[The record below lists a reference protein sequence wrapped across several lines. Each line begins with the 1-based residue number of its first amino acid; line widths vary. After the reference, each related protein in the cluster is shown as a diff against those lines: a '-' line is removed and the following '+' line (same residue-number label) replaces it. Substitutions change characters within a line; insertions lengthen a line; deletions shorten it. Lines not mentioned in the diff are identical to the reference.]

1 MEFDVYYPFTGKDG
15 KKRPGV
21 KPMRKQWHDIVKLSE
36 SGDIKQLIVK
46 FRETKDGY
54 IKTCLPAVCYMG
66 KCYGTRAAANME
78 PTQVISIDIDH
89 VSDPATAYLEVLRR
103 CDRAW
108 WTDNVLLVHITP
120 SGHGLRFVVW
130 AQEEFGGDVAE
141 QIKGLSEKMS
151 LGTCGDV
158 DTPCKDLSRLS
169 FMFNGDELLYASEQL
184 SGDGKEINI
193 ISKGV
198 APSVEVPTAADD
210 VLEFTDEE
218 KIKYESYE
226 YRGTLVKV
234 IIEKWVEEKGAPVSG
249 EVHNY
254 YNNLIKNFRNI
265 TNNDKRA
272 LLYLLPR
279 FGHTADECWS
289 SIKSICRVNTLSS
302 LPKEFYFFLKDNG
315 YYGEKV
321 ASGEMAKYMLS
332 DEEKS
337 DSSPLPYMPPV
348 FRELVGCAPRDF
360 KVSAVNSLLPVMG
373 TLTSFLEA
381 EYYYDG
387 RIHTTS
393 FFSVIYAPAGTGKG
407 FVGRYMD
414 LLFTNLYNRDFIQQ
428 ARENIFLK
436 TMRTKGDS
444 ERAPEDPH
452 ISLRIIPAKN
462 SEAEFLEKQRD
473 NKGYHMFTYAAEM
486 DSWAK
491 GAKAAGGNKDDMI
504 RVAWDND
511 EYGQQ
516 FKSANTFKGK
526 VRLYWNVLITGTLQQ
541 LQSYFKNVENGLVTR
556 CSFTTIPNQEFS
568 AAPIWKPV
576 SKKSAAVVQAFV
588 DRCDKMTYT
597 EPCTLVPDD
606 LANVSD
612 EEFDKEV
619 NWRFNFRPKK
629 RVDMGWL
636 KATIDDFLESNRKK
650 ASLDFD
656 KARDTFRRRA
666 AVRGFRLGIL
676 CTALWEK
683 PTRSQ
688 LEKCIPFIRWWM
700 DNDLESTLKL
710 WGAQYNNAVED
721 TPNLAQRNLYQNL
734 GAKFTKNDVYVLCMK
749 QGIKS
754 PVRQIIYQWVK
765 LGYVRKLSKN
775 DFEKVK

>member
-1 MEFDVYYPFTGKDG
+1 MEFDVYFPFTGKDG

-36 SGDIKQLIVK
+36 SGDIKQLVVK
-46 FRETKDGY
+46 YRETKDGY

-78 PTQVISIDIDH
+78 PTQVISIDVDH
-89 VSDPATAYLEVLRR
+89 VNDPATAYLEVLRG

-108 WTDNVLLVHITP
+108 WSENVLLAHITP

-130 AQEEFGGDVAE
+130 AQEEFGGDVAG
-141 QIKGLSEKMS
+141 QIKGLSDKMG
-151 LGTCGDV
+151 LNNYGDV
-158 DTPCKDLSRLS
+158 DAPCKDLSRLS
-169 FMFNGDELLYASEQL
+169 FMFDGDELLYASEQL
-184 SGDGKEINI
+184 SGDGRQINI

-198 APSVEVPTAADD
+198 PSSIEAPTATGDI
-210 VLEFTDEE
+210 LEFTDEE
-218 KIKYESYE
+218 KLKYESYD
-226 YRGTLVKV
+226 YRGTPVKV
-234 IIEKWVEEKGAPVSG
+234 IIEKWVEEKGAPATG

-289 SIKSICRVNTLSS
+289 SLKSICRVNTLSS

-337 DSSPLPYMPPV
+337 DNTPLPWMPPV
-348 FRELVGCAPRDF
+348 FRELVGCAPHDF
-360 KVSAVNSLLPVMG
+360 KISAVNSLLPVMG

-414 LLFTNLYNRDFIQQ
+414 LLFTNLYNRDFVQQ

-444 ERAPEDPH
+444 ERSPEDPH

-568 AAPIWKPV
+568 SAPIWKPIN
-576 SKKSAAVVQAFV
+576 KKSAAVVQAFV

-597 EPCTLVPDD
+597 EPCTLVPGD

-683 PTRSQ
+683 PTRTQ

-700 DNDLESTLKL
+700 DNDLESTLEL

-775 DFEKVK
+775 EFEKVK